1 MTFTEP
7 ERCAICGNTDRRDLR
22 YALAH
27 WREAA
32 PGMAYEHVA
41 RCLDRDACR
50 ARVESQDGTWPL
62 VEVKSDRVAS

>member
-7 ERCAICGNTDRRDLR
+7 ESCAICGHTDSRDLR

-27 WREAA
+27 WKVAP

-50 ARVESQDGTWPL
+50 ARVTAVGDVWPL
-62 VEVKSDRVAS
+62 VETTERKSA